1 MSVKNLS
8 IDVIRTDGGTQM
20 RAELTSEVYMDYRD
34 KWLAGVEF
42 DPVDVF
48 HDGAAYWLADGF
60 HRFYGAREAKRGS
73 IPCRLHQG
81 TQRDAILFA
90 CGANASH
97 GLRRTNADKRRAIEA
112 MLNDDVWVTWADNKI
127 AEQAAVDQSFVSK
140 VRREL
145 RTNLSSPAAK
155 SADAP
160 RVGRDGKKRRP
171 PPQKPKAAKPKP
183 PEDKSGPC
191 IKTGG
196 EHEYDD
202 EACKNCHDPKP
213 GVKQYADTFEPS
225 TFSDGPLNLAAKQAP
240 YDEMLNAITTITKA
254 WNAVT
259 SDERDGVYAVD
270 KKNRVNQILKDLRPP
285 IAQARP
291 HAICD
296 HCEGKGC
303 KKCQN
308 CGWWPRSVV
317 EGLKK

>member
-1 MSVKNLS
+1 MKKNLA
-8 IDVIRTDGGTQM
+8 IDLIRTDGGTQM
-20 RAELTSEVYMDYRD
+20 RAELTQEVYLDYRD

-60 HRFYGAREAKRGS
+60 HRFYGAREAKRAS

-97 GLRRTNADKRRAIEA
+97 GLRRTNADKRKSVESL
-112 MLNDDVWVTWADNKI
+112 LNDEEWCKWSDNKL
-127 AEQAAVDQSFVSK
+127 ADQAAVHHDLVAS
-140 VRREL
+140 VRRQLAESA
-145 RTNLSSPAAK
+145 SSPAAK
-155 SADAP
+155 ANGQP

-171 PPQKPKAAKPKP
+171 PSRKP
-183 PEDKSGPC
+183 PKLPSQSDAPATPAEDEPPQ
-191 IKTGG
+191 
-196 EHEYDD
+196 D
-202 EACKNCHDPKP
+202 EPMDSPKV
-213 GVKQYADTFEPS
+213 GTEAVKQYADTFEPA
-225 TFSDGPLNLAAKQAP
+225 TFSSNGHVDLAAKQAP
-240 YDEMLNAITTITKA
+240 YDDMLNAITSITKH
-254 WNAVT
+254 WNAIT

-270 KKNRVNQILKDLRPP
+270 KKNRVEQLLRDLRPP

-291 HAICD
+291 HALCD

-317 EGLKK
+317 EGLRK